1 MGFPFYKQQSL
12 LKYGK
17 LKKTPNFYLF
27 CEFAYIFK
35 TKKFIKWLLNAFKA
49 FNLQTKVKK
58 SIMPISALP
67 TFLTNNNIIELTK
80 KKIADLRLVWST
92 SQTGFKG
99 LK

>member
-35 TKKFIKWLLNAFKA
+35 TKKFM
-49 FNLQTKVKK
+49 KK
-58 SIMPISALP
+58 G
-67 TFLTNNNIIELTK
+67 
-80 KKIADLRLVWST
+80 
-92 SQTGFKG
+92 SQMG
-99 LK
+99 LKDGKRKPDGIEGWKKGSQMGLKYGKKW